1 MFYFKWRGINSFG
14 KLCSGKNFSFTAA
27 TLKQFLQKQNVSLV
41 SFKKINSWFSFFYPI
56 FLSEKIYFF
65 QQLSL
70 LLAAG
75 VRLPESLIIVS
86 TLTKNIRLQKIIMLI
101 HYDVSSGFS
110 LSDALKNFPDI
121 FDVVA
126 IKMIEVGQE
135 TGKLSKA
142 LEQLGSY
149 LHVKNVFYKKLKTA
163 ALLPI
168 ITFVFFI
175 IITAVLFT
183 VIVPKFAVMFASM
196 NAELPVLTKYV
207 LAMSVFIKKYGFFF
221 LGGLLLVIAVV
232 IYSIFK
238 KKFGIKFIDLALV
251 KMPLVGSLIK
261 QSSLVYFLQS
271 LSILLQN
278 GICLLPAVTIA
289 RTIIGNLYLQNA
301 LIFLEKDI
309 DAGMQLSDA
318 MSRVSINFFEQD
330 LIAMVR
336 IGQESAKMGF
346 ILSKA
351 AQFYQDKADHSIA
364 FFTTVFQPL
373 LMIVLGLLIM
383 LLIFAIYIP
392 VFTLSKIV

>member
-1 MFYFKWRGINSFG
+1 
-14 KLCSGKNFSFTAA
+14 
-27 TLKQFLQKQNVSLV
+27 
-41 SFKKINSWFSFFYPI
+41 
-56 FLSEKIYFF
+56 
-65 QQLSL
+65 
-70 LLAAG
+70 
-75 VRLPESLIIVS
+75 
-86 TLTKNIRLQKIIMLI
+86 
-101 HYDVSSGFS
+101 
-110 LSDALKNFPDI
+110 
-121 FDVVA
+121 
-126 IKMIEVGQE
+126 
-135 TGKLSKA
+135 
-142 LEQLGSY
+142 
-149 LHVKNVFYKKLKTA
+149 
-163 ALLPI
+163 
-168 ITFVFFI
+168 
-175 IITAVLFT
+175 
-183 VIVPKFAVMFASM
+183 
-196 NAELPVLTKYV
+196 
-207 LAMSVFIKKYGFFF
+207 
-221 LGGLLLVIAVV
+221 
-232 IYSIFK
+232 
-238 KKFGIKFIDLALV
+238 
-251 KMPLVGSLIK
+251 MPLVGSLIK